1 MWSVVA
7 EREALHSNWKWP
19 DIQGLH
25 SFKGILQHSARYD
38 PATELTGKRVA
49 VIGIGS
55 SGIQLTSK
63 IASQV
68 KQLYTWVKSPTW
80 ITAGF
85 AQRFAGPNGGN
96 FHCKQS

>member
-1 MWSVVA
+1 M
-7 EREALHSNWKWP
+7 
-19 DIQGLH
+19 
-25 SFKGILQHSARYD
+25 FKGVLQHSARYD
-38 PATELTGKRVA
+38 PSTDLNGKRVA

-55 SGIQLTSK
+55 SGIQIISK

-68 KQLYTWVKSPTW
+68 KQLYAWVKSPTW

-96 FHCKQS
+96 FHCKSDARG